1 MLERKNRH
9 LDIQTL
15 KNPQITTP
23 APHHSVFYRLDALPE
38 NYDTESIQT
47 ANTIMITNEEF
58 MCTSYRSDS
67 YVVHPLPIKT
77 LSSNSFSMCGTN
89 SVEETIQI
97 NSAIKLPNTLNLK
110 CIYQKQSHRLNCM
123 IFSHLYYKDNWQID
137 RVRVYVKLDT
147 KKVILETFF
156 AAIAR
161 LSNDKNNSN
170 KTNLE
175 NTKPKWSKLTQNT
188 LTKKQKQ
195 QSKPN

>member
-1 MLERKNRH
+1 MPFLK
-9 LDIQTL
+9 IMTL
-15 KNPQITTP
+15 SPYK
-23 APHHSVFYRLDALPE
+23 LL
-38 NYDTESIQT
+38 
-47 ANTIMITNEEF
+47 NTIMITNEEF

-156 AAIAR
+156 AAIAW

-175 NTKPKWSKLTQNT
+175 NTKPK
-188 LTKKQKQ
+188 
-195 QSKPN
+195 